1 MTRKQ
6 LDKYLNVIKKY
17 LRKCSE
23 IERGLYG
30 LFDNGVGTIN
40 IGDELLSGYIT
51 LIEKLCNDKGE
62 NISWYIFDNNFGK
75 NKWSKNG
82 KAIDNTRKLLN
93 LIEEENNSS
102 HQINVNITIPTIN
115 SLYKLEVKNK

>member
-23 IERGLYG
+23 IERGLCG

-82 KAIDNTRKLLN
+82 KSIDNTRKLLN
-93 LIEEENNSS
+93 LIEEEK
-102 HQINVNITIPTIN
+102 I
-115 SLYKLEVKNK
+115 